1 MQMPGLP
8 APAAPVTAPVPAEVP
23 IPIGGLPVPV
33 PGQVPAPLAAS
44 LPAEVPV
51 PVLQAPLLGSSAA
64 TGGPAIARC
73 RPVSRTAPGRT
84 GRSTSVRP
92 SRAPQKTQKTQKSQ
106 QAKAVRVDAVQ
117 TDAAHS
123 ARDRRTRKIVE
134 VGTRGASFV
143 FRHRAGNAVIF
154 LVLLV
159 AAAQLFVLQ
168 ISDAATL
175 RAQAAGQLKVTD
187 LEKAVRGSVV
197 DRNNQQLAFTTESRA
212 LTFQPKRIRQQLEEA
227 KKKNSAAPDPQQ
239 RLRDIAKEVA
249 GKLNNKP
256 DYQTVLKKLQSD
268 ENFAYLARAVDPA
281 IAGVISE
288 KYPEVG
294 SERQDLRQYPGG
306 SLAANVVG
314 GIDWDG
320 HGLLGLEESLDSV
333 LSGTDG
339 AVTYDRG
346 SDGVVIPGSYR
357 NRHRSVN
364 GSTVQLTI
372 DDDIQFYVQQQVQQ
386 AKNLSGA
393 HDVSAV
399 VLDAKTGEVLA
410 MANDNTFDPSQ
421 DIGRQAD
428 KQLGNLVVSSP
439 FEPGSVNKVI
449 TASSVIEYGLSNPDE
464 VLQVPGAI
472 QMGGVTIH
480 DAWDHG
486 VMPYT
491 TTGVFGKSSNVGTLM
506 LAQRV
511 GPERFYDMVRKFG
524 LGQRANVGLPGESA
538 GLVPPVDQWSGSTFS
553 NLPIGQGLSMTL
565 LQMTGMYQAIANDGL
580 RMPPRIIKAT
590 IGPDGSRDRRTASR
604 RYSGGFS
611 ADRPDCAADV
621 AGCRA
626 TRPDGLPAGHGPGG
640 RGAGISDG
648 RQDRDRPANQPR
660 VRLLLRQRLLDH
672 LRRDG
677 HRRRSALRDRPDD
690 GQPGAQ
696 CGRLGRTLGG
706 PAVPQHRRLADA
718 AGERAA
724 VTRSGA
730 AADLAGHLSKSTV
743 KPLGLPTCVPG
754 GRTCG
759 RVVPRT

>member
-1 MQMPGLP
+1 M
-8 APAAPVTAPVPAEVP
+8 
-23 IPIGGLPVPV
+23 
-33 PGQVPAPLAAS
+33 
-44 LPAEVPV
+44 
-51 PVLQAPLLGSSAA
+51 
-64 TGGPAIARC
+64 
-73 RPVSRTAPGRT
+73 SRTAPGRAR
-84 GRSTSVRP
+84 RSPSVRP
-92 SRAPQKTQKTQKSQ
+92 ARSPRKPQ
-106 QAKAVRVDAVQ
+106 QAKAVRADGVG
-117 TDAAHS
+117 HS

-154 LVLLV
+154 MVLLV

-187 LEKAVRGSVV
+187 VEKAVRGSVV

-227 KKKNSAAPDPQQ
+227 KNKNSAAPDPQQ

-256 DYQTVLKKLQSD
+256 DFQTVLKKLQSD

-281 IAGVISE
+281 IAGAISE

-306 SLAANVVG
+306 SLAANIVG

-364 GSTVQLTI
+364 GSTVELTI

-590 IGPDGSRDRRTASR
+590 IGPDGSRTEE
-604 RYSGGFS
+604 
-611 ADRPDCAADV
+611 P
-621 AGCRA
+621 
-626 TRPDGLPAGHGPGG
+626 RPDGVRVVSAQTAQTVRQMLRAVVQHDPMGYQQGTGPAAAVPGYQMAGKTGTAQQINPACGCYYDNVYWITFAGMATVDNPRYVIGLMMDNPERNADGTAGHSAAPLFHNIAGWLMQRENVPLSPDPGP
-640 RGAGISDG
+640 
-648 RQDRDRPANQPR
+648 
-660 VRLLLRQRLLDH
+660 LL
-672 LRRDG
+672 
-677 HRRRSALRDRPDD
+677 
-690 GQPGAQ
+690 
-696 CGRLGRTLGG
+696 TLQG
-706 PAVPQHRRLADA
+706 
-718 AGERAA
+718 
-724 VTRSGA
+724 
-730 AADLAGHLSKSTV
+730 
-743 KPLGLPTCVPG
+743 
-754 GRTCG
+754 
-759 RVVPRT
+759 